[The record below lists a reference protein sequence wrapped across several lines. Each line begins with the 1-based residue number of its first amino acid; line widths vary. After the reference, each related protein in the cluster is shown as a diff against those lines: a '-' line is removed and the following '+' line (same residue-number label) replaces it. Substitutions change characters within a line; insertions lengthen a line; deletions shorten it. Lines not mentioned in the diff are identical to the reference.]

1 MQIKTFSITVDA
13 PEEAEDLMN
22 RFLRGHRILQIDRHF
37 LDIGVASRWVYSVEY
52 MEAQS
57 KPTPEK
63 AVGKTGR
70 IDYKEV
76 LDAAAFSLFS
86 KLRELRKELAVKD
99 AVPAYAVFTNEQLA
113 SMVKPVAQS
122 KGDLLKIEGVGEAK
136 FEKYGAAV
144 LKLLSNE
151 TSQSPSD
158 TDRANGESAG
168 SIPAGESGQ
177 AG

>member
-13 PEEAEDLMN
+13 PEEAEDSMN

-70 IDYKEV
+70 IDY
-76 LDAAAFSLFS
+76 SLF
-86 KLRELRKELAVKD
+86 RRICGYFPELNSD
-99 AVPAYAVFTNEQLA
+99 FVPLH
-113 SMVKPVAQS
+113 
-122 KGDLLKIEGVGEAK
+122 
-136 FEKYGAAV
+136 
-144 LKLLSNE
+144 
-151 TSQSPSD
+151 
-158 TDRANGESAG
+158 
-168 SIPAGESGQ
+168 
-177 AG
+177 